1 MILPDSW
8 YCRKNISA
16 AGWLRTFLW
25 ENVEILPGMCY
36 HGRAY
41 NAPNRNGEIGK
52 ENPMNYRIEG
62 GNLPAVVIT
71 LNPGKVCLQTM
82 PASKLAR
89 VITPYIGSK

>member
-1 MILPDSW
+1 
-8 YCRKNISA
+8 
-16 AGWLRTFLW
+16 
-25 ENVEILPGMCY
+25 
-36 HGRAY
+36 
-41 NAPNRNGEIGK
+41 
-52 ENPMNYRIEG
+52 MNYRIEG